1 MFLLPWSS
9 GTGSDKVLPREGKV
23 PTTKPRASPVIQI
36 PLLNKAKRKREN
48 DGSGNENAETRPI
61 KKRAAE
67 ESCHIPNVP
76 GDEAVLASPASV
88 SARGNNGFASPR
100 LMNTTREPADV
111 SHVGGGQN
119 TSTPEASQKQTM
131 PKTQDCKATPRSL
144 GEPDRRP
151 RLEKYNRSAN
161 MRKDPAT
168 LTKLQQTIESQF
180 NLEILLKHREL
191 RLIDQELAKCQIALE
206 QLRRCHVMPYPA
218 TTSDPATMCTVSQ
231 GVGPSYKSEAEHAP
245 PWGVTEGPYSRHYAK
260 WLIPDP
266 IFGDDAPEDPQLRRS
281 GKGLPDRASR
291 GGKFQKAAGGVSS
304 RAQRGS
310 ARERLQALPHGYPE
324 RKESKGPMI
333 VKRST
338 DGQMVKLVCLDCRRE
353 DFNSAQGFINH
364 CRIAHSR
371 GFASHDAAAIAC
383 GEEVEV
389 DPAGGLMGENTS
401 SVNASAGLVHPLIR
415 SAHLTRTNPKTA
427 TPCPKK
433 VSERRNSTISQHD
446 TGGDGSVDVSS
457 TLGSGTK
464 VLAADET
471 NATPFKPS
479 PHTPHLSALYA
490 RSGLGG
496 DLDEMVTE
504 ATKKQEPEISL
515 SDDDGEDDQEME
527 DAPEEI
533 VGHHTL
539 GTRGLL
545 RGGGRLPAR
554 SGLSPAPMQRTP
566 SNKSTS
572 AVHRKPGYLHTS
584 LPNTTASYRYNSPI
598 LPEAT
603 QTYNHDPVQ
612 HDHSPAESNQ
622 SLNLSPNTI
631 ESHPAPS
638 LVFDDEDYQNTH
650 SDSDLPSSGA
660 VSEDDDSLDV
670 EVKEHDQHAM
680 EIDEPA
686 ESSAADFGLEKA
698 GHGHRPTS
706 NRGTAANRPRR
717 PRARAR
723 KGGK

>member
-23 PTTKPRASPVIQI
+23 PTTKPRTSPVIQI

-48 DGSGNENAETRPI
+48 DGSGSENAETRPI
-61 KKRAAE
+61 KRRTPE
-67 ESCHIPNVP
+67 ELQHIPMVP
-76 GDEAVLASPASV
+76 GNTGSLTSPAPKAAQGS
-88 SARGNNGFASPR
+88 NDPFPPR
-100 LMNTTREPADV
+100 LMNSIGESNDV
-111 SHVGGGQN
+111 SHIGGAQSSSTRE
-119 TSTPEASQKQTM
+119 TSPDQTTPRN
-131 PKTQDCKATPRSL
+131 QDYKATARSL
-144 GEPDRRP
+144 
-151 RLEKYNRSAN
+151 
-161 MRKDPAT
+161 DPAT

-191 RLIDQELAKCQIALE
+191 RLIDQELAKCQVALE

-218 TTSDPATMCTVSQ
+218 TTSEPATMSMVSQ
-231 GVGPSYKSEAEHAP
+231 GAGPSYKSEAEHGP

-266 IFGDDAPEDPQLRRS
+266 IFDDDTPEEIQLRG
-281 GKGLPDRASR
+281 GKSLPERASR
-291 GGKFQKAAGGVSS
+291 GGKFQKVTGGVSS

-324 RKESKGPMI
+324 PKENKGPMI

-338 DGQMVKLVCLDCRRE
+338 DGKMVKLVCLDCRRE

-383 GEEVEV
+383 GEEAEV

-401 SVNASAGLVHPLIR
+401 SANPSAGLVHPLIR
-415 SAHLTRTNPKTA
+415 SAHLTRTNPTIA
-427 TPCPKK
+427 TPTPKK
-433 VSERRNSTISQHD
+433 VSERRNPTNSQPD
-446 TGGDGSVDVSS
+446 TRRDGSVNQSS
-457 TLGSGTK
+457 TLRSGAMIT
-464 VLAADET
+464 APGEM
-471 NATPFKPS
+471 NGTPFKPS

-504 ATKKQEPEISL
+504 ATKKQEPETPL
-515 SDDDGEDDQEME
+515 PDEDEDDELEME
-527 DAPEEI
+527 DTPKEI

-545 RGGGRLPAR
+545 RGGSHLPAR

-566 SNKSTS
+566 SNKSNN
-572 AVHRKPGYLHTS
+572 AVHRNPRHLHTS
-584 LPNTTASYRYNSPI
+584 LPNTTGSYHYNSPI

-603 QTYNHDPVQ
+603 QTYNHISAQ
-612 HDHSPAESNQ
+612 HDHNPAETNQ
-622 SLNLSPNTI
+622 TLNLSPNTI

-670 EVKEHDQHAM
+670 EVKEHDQHGM
-680 EIDEPA
+680 EIEEPA
-686 ESSAADFGLEKA
+686 ESSTADFGGLEKA

-706 NRGTAANRPRR
+706 NRGTTANQPRR
-717 PRARAR
+717 PRTRVR

>member
-1 MFLLPWSS
+1 MAVSHGMFLLPWSS
-9 GTGSDKVLPREGKV
+9 GTGSDKVLPRQGKV
-23 PTTKPRASPVIQI
+23 PTTKPRTSPVIQI

-48 DGSGNENAETRPI
+48 DGTENENAEIRPI
-61 KKRAAE
+61 KRRTPE
-67 ESCHIPNVP
+67 EAPYIPKVP
-76 GDEAVLASPASV
+76 ANMDVLVSPAPTFPQ
-88 SARGNNGFASPR
+88 GNNDSPSPR
-100 LMNTTREPADV
+100 PRNSIGKSADV
-111 SHVGGGQN
+111 SHVGSGQN
-119 TSTPEASQKQTM
+119 ASIPETSPEQTM
-131 PKTQDCKATPRSL
+131 LKNQDCKATPRSL
-144 GEPDRRP
+144 
-151 RLEKYNRSAN
+151 
-161 MRKDPAT
+161 DPGT

-218 TTSDPATMCTVSQ
+218 TTSDPTIMSTLSQ
-231 GVGPSYKSEAEHAP
+231 GAGPSYKSEAEHAP

-260 WLIPDP
+260 WLMPDP
-266 IFGDDAPEDPQLRRS
+266 IFGDDTSGESQLRQS
-281 GKGLPDRASR
+281 GKGLPERASR
-291 GGKFQKAAGGVSS
+291 GGKFQRATGGMSS

-324 RKESKGPMI
+324 PKENKGPMI

-383 GEEVEV
+383 GEETEV
-389 DPAGGLMGENTS
+389 DPASGPIGEGPS
-401 SVNASAGLVHPLIR
+401 SASASAGLVHPLIR
-415 SAHLTRTNPKTA
+415 SAHLTRTNPTIA
-427 TPCPKK
+427 TPLSKK
-433 VSERRNSTISQHD
+433 GSEQRGRRSSERNTRHA
-446 TGGDGSVDVSS
+446 GLVGVSS
-457 TLGSGTK
+457 KRKPGAILS
-464 VLAADET
+464 AAGEK
-471 NATPFKPS
+471 NETPFKPS

-504 ATKKQEPEISL
+504 ATKKQEPETPL
-515 SDDDGEDDQEME
+515 PDDDEEDDQEME
-527 DAPEEI
+527 EAPEHMA
-533 VGHHTL
+533 GHHTL

-572 AVHRKPGYLHTS
+572 TTHRKPGHLHTS
-584 LPNTTASYRYNSPI
+584 LPNTSDAYHFNGPI
-598 LPEAT
+598 LAEAT
-603 QTYNHDPVQ
+603 QSYNHHSTH
-612 HDHSPAESNQ
+612 HDRSPSDTNQ
-622 SLNLSPNTI
+622 TLNLSPNTI

-680 EIDEPA
+680 DIDEPA
-686 ESSAADFGLEKA
+686 ESSTADFGLEKA
-698 GHGHRPTS
+698 GHGHRPRS
-706 NRGTAANRPRR
+706 NRETAASQPRR